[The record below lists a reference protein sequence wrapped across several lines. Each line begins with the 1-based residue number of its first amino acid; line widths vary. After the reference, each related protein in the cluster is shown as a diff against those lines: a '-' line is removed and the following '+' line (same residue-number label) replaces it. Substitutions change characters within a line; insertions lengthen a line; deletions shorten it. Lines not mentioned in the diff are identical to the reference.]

1 MLQGSGCAL
10 HSLPRG
16 AFRKRGA
23 LYFCRSLLVSLC
35 TYRDRTDATQD
46 PPEVEL
52 QMVLEIVCINDPKQK
67 LGAREEEV
75 IPTSFPAA
83 LL

>member
-1 MLQGSGCAL
+1 M
-10 HSLPRG
+10 
-16 AFRKRGA
+16 
-23 LYFCRSLLVSLC
+23 SLC

-52 QMVLEIVCINDPKQK
+52 QMVLEIVFINDPKQK
-67 LGAREEEV
+67 LGVREEEMT
-75 IPTSFPAA
+75 PTSFPAA